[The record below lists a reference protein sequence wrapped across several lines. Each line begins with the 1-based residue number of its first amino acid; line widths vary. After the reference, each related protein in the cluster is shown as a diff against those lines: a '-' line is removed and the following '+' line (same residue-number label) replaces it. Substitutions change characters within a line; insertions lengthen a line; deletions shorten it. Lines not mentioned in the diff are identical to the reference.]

1 MERRRLGKTDIMA
14 SVLGFGGAEIGYQ
27 RVSSRTVARLLGEAL
42 DALEADSL
50 IRDALPGEMYTVF
63 MHYKRDEWN
72 RFLATVSEWDI
83 KEYLDILP

>member
-1 MERRRLGKTDIMA
+1 MLQLPDRDFP
-14 SVLGFGGAEIGYQ
+14 VH
-27 RVSSRTVARLLGEAL
+27 LGEAL
-42 DALEADSL
+42 DALEADPV
-50 IRDALPGEMYTVF
+50 IREALPGDMYRVF